1 MNGAPRPVTNHTAGT
16 WKEGFSLSHRQV
28 FANSLV
34 ESLKKIPIGGPPER
48 IVKYAQQIENN
59 AFETAQSREEYF
71 AIMRERMEYVRTTVD
86 RRRNAALNNG
96 QVQVPQGQAP
106 QHPPQPPQPSQQP
119 ILPQQQAQFVP
130 QQRPPEDMFNTVH
143 MNQQPHQSNP
153 LSQFQQQASQAQP
166 PQAPGPVS
174 DPNLS
179 GNQPQ
184 YNAAY
189 QNALRQLMSQQQQQ
203 QNQQQG
209 RNMPLTMQAQQGQS
223 GILSQATPTLQQ
235 NHQNP
240 RNAAILSMM
249 QQQQARLQAHGQQ
262 GNVPTQQQQQSNQQ
276 LAQQFRQRFAQNGGR
291 GQAEAQAAMLQ
302 LIKQQQ
308 QRQQQAPQQQQQD
321 QVMQQ
326 MQQSPQQPQDSQ
338 TSTSMQQVRSAA
350 GQITNDGNTP
360 NNYVP
365 NQQAQ
370 MQMFR
375 KLVQSQKQQEQQSAV
390 AGQMQQPRRIGQMM
404 NSAAQQQPIMTQRDQ
419 QLSGTHLPR
428 QEQQEQDSQSQQ
440 HLPQQESQQPQVMQ
454 PNGPPQRAA
463 IAQNAGRLPTNV
475 LQTEQGQ
482 PPSHPQLTQQQLDA
496 TVKNYVLKSKIPQAL
511 LKIMSFLPPEVNTWT
526 QIYNLMKSHSIPGDV
541 LPIIR
546 NVHAQN
552 EQLVRNLFTKQGNQ
566 AQRFANDSQTSLQG
580 SQLPMHMAGVIQVT
594 EDAQSSPVM
603 MNQQPTNQR
612 PGAPVPKI
620 EGSPSSSRDAMMT
633 VQQHQISQGPQP
645 QHLAMNQQAS
655 MTIPH
660 QYSGQN
666 TTPIVANMNIT
677 PQQQQQQAQMSYNKI
692 LTQSPQRKQT
702 TPIIQPS
709 QMPSHNQPQ
718 HQWMMDSQQT
728 SQQIS
733 AQQVQQPL
741 QGNIPL
747 QNVAGQVELER
758 ASNSQKPPYG
768 PEQQEQD
775 RARIR
780 ELYEEVS
787 RSRTKQPP
795 VELLPED
802 QTKTREMILQLQE
815 ACRQMDRLIH
825 WAHANFHNDSVTK
838 RLIAMQF
845 AYRDQFEVLNRGIFY
860 FTPESIAKFRVELSK
875 FFNYVRRH
883 HQLKQGNGGA
893 SIPMNMGMPLQQ
905 SASGS
910 HVLMPQQQGQQTVA
924 QVTPQDRIQ
933 QGQQVQMPPG
943 RLPQQQMMS
952 AMPHQG
958 GQQMT
963 FEPNLASAD
972 LRQRQG
978 NATPTP
984 TTTSAIPPQQQPA
997 QQQQQQQQMMMSQP
1011 RQGVAAGSYSA
1022 QQFVPQS
1029 IPGSAMP
1036 VSAPIP
1042 APTPRQSSRRNQK
1055 APAAAG
1061 AQAQAAVAAGNG
1073 VPQPTPKQFPNTA
1086 PRAQRQSVPLPGQ
1099 LPGQAPII
1107 IPQPQPGKSENPS
1120 AAVRPSPVVSS
1131 AASPQGLHTPM
1142 AHFDPAQ
1149 LKVPQS
1155 RKRSLGVTTSG
1166 RSNESIPVIDSE
1178 PPLKKE
1184 KTEPKAA
1191 AKGKQTAAQVK
1202 AAAAAQTLAVAA
1214 EDANAKQR
1222 AAAEEIAA
1230 KRRELAVKDPL
1241 GYALQAIAD
1250 ICGVDPQTG
1259 KDVEGPDSSRTGI
1272 LSQVK
1277 VMYSELL
1284 PAIC

>member
-16 WKEGFSLSHRQV
+16 WKDAFSLSHRQV

-48 IVKYAQQIENN
+48 IVKYAQQTENN

-71 AIMRERMEYVRTTVD
+71 AIMRERMEYVRNTVD

-96 QVQVPQGQAP
+96 QVQVSQGQAQAP
-106 QHPPQPPQPSQQP
+106 QHPPQPPQPPQQP
-119 ILPQQQAQFVP
+119 IPPQQQTQFVT
-130 QQRPPEDMFNTVH
+130 QQRPPEDMFNTVP

-153 LSQFQQQASQAQP
+153 LSQFQQQPSQAQP
-166 PQAPGPVS
+166 PQATGPVS
-174 DPNLS
+174 VPNVS

-203 QNQQQG
+203 QHQQQQNQQQG
-209 RNMPLTMQAQQGQS
+209 RNIPLNMQGQQGQS
-223 GILSQATPTLQQ
+223 GILSQATPALQQ

-240 RNAAILSMM
+240 RNAAILSMI
-249 QQQQARLQAHGQQ
+249 QQQQARLQAQQ
-262 GNVPTQQQQQSNQQ
+262 GNVPTQQQQHANQQ
-276 LAQQFRQRFAQNGGR
+276 LAQQTRQRLVQNGGR
-291 GQAEAQAAMLQ
+291 NNPAGLQAMLQ
-302 LIKQQQ
+302 LLQQQQ

-321 QVMQQ
+321 QVTQQ

-338 TSTSMQQVRSAA
+338 TSTSMQQVRSAT
-350 GQITNDGNTP
+350 GQITNDVNTP
-360 NNYVP
+360 NNYAP
-365 NQQAQ
+365 IQQAQ

-375 KLVQSQKQQEQQSAV
+375 KLVQAQKQQQHQSAV

-404 NSAAQQQPIMTQRDQ
+404 NSTAQQQPIMTQRDQ
-419 QLSGTHLPR
+419 QLSGTHPQQ
-428 QEQQEQDSQSQQ
+428 QELQQEQDAQQSQQ
-440 HLPQQESQQPQVMQ
+440 HPPQQESQQPQIMQ

-463 IAQNAGRLPTNV
+463 IAQNAGRPATNV

-511 LKIMSFLPPEVNTWT
+511 LKMMPFLPPEVNTWT
-526 QIYNLMKSHSIPGDV
+526 EIYNLMKSNSIPGDA

-552 EQLVRNLFTKQGNQ
+552 EQLVRNLFTKQGHQ
-566 AQRFANDSQTSLQG
+566 AQRLANDSQASLQG
-580 SQLPMHMAGVIQVT
+580 GHLPMHMPGVIQVSD
-594 EDAQSSPVM
+594 DAKSSPVM

-612 PGAPVPKI
+612 PGAPGPKI
-620 EGSPSSSRDAMMT
+620 DGSPSSSRMT
-633 VQQHQISQGPQP
+633 VQQHQMSQGSQP
-645 QHLAMNQQAS
+645 QQFPMNQQAS

-666 TTPIVANMNIT
+666 TTHVMANINMT
-677 PQQQQQQAQMSYNKI
+677 QQQQAQMTYNNI

-709 QMPSHNQPQ
+709 QMPPHHQPQ
-718 HQWMMDSQQT
+718 HQWMMDTQQT
-728 SQQIS
+728 TQQAS
-733 AQQVQQPL
+733 AQQQVQQPL

-747 QNVAGQVELER
+747 QNGAGQVELEG

-787 RSRTKQPP
+787 RSRTKQLP

-802 QTKTREMILQLQE
+802 QTKTQEMILQLQE

-883 HQLKQGNGGA
+883 HQLKQSNGGA
-893 SIPMNMGMPLQQ
+893 SLPMNMGMPVQQ

-910 HVLMPQQQGQQTVA
+910 HVLMPHQQTVA
-924 QVTPQDRIQ
+924 QVPPQDRIQ

-943 RLPQQQMMS
+943 RQPQQPINSTMS
-952 AMPHQG
+952 HQG

-963 FEPNLASAD
+963 FEPNLTSAA
-972 LRQRQG
+972 QRQKG
-978 NATPTP
+978 NATSTP
-984 TTTSAIPPQQQPA
+984 TTTSAVPPQQRST
-997 QQQQQQQQMMMSQP
+997 QQQMMSQP
-1011 RQGVAAGSYSA
+1011 RQAIAPGSFPA

-1029 IPGSAMP
+1029 MPGSAMP

-1042 APTPRQSSRRNQK
+1042 ASTPRQPSRRNQK
-1055 APAAAG
+1055 APAAGA
-1061 AQAQAAVAAGNG
+1061 AQAQAVVAAGNG
-1073 VPQPTPKQFPNTA
+1073 VTQTTAKQFSN
-1086 PRAQRQSVPLPGQ
+1086 

-1107 IPQPQPGKSENPS
+1107 IPQPQMGKSETPS
-1120 AAVRPSPVVSS
+1120 IAVGPSPVISS
-1131 AASPQGLHTPM
+1131 AASPQGVHTPM

-1155 RKRSLGVTTSG
+1155 RKRSLAGTTSG
-1166 RSNESIPVIDSE
+1166 KSNESSPVIDSE

-1202 AAAAAQTLAVAA
+1202 AAAAAQALALAA
-1214 EDANAKQR
+1214 ENANAKQR
-1222 AAAEEIAA
+1222 VAAEEIAA

-1241 GYALQAIAD
+1241 GYALQAVAD

-1284 PAIC
+1284 HAIC